1 MKHKNLKDLYNLH
14 KETKWNAEALRL
26 AIEVIFQRDY
36 YEDFPEAKTR
46 DQMVDHMLLQD
57 DLEDK
62 EDDVKE
68 AAEETGEAQEKLKK
82 MISLQAEKS

>member
-1 MKHKNLKDLYNLH
+1 MKQRNLKDLYNLH

-36 YEDFPEAKTR
+36 YEDLPEAKTK
-46 DQMVDHMLLQD
+46 DQFVEECLLQD

-62 EDDVKE
+62 EKLLHFKTQPKTDV
-68 AAEETGEAQEKLKK
+68 LPY
-82 MISLQAEKS
+82 

>member
-46 DQMVDHMLLQD
+46 DQMVDHVLLQD

-62 EDDVKE
+62 EKRLHFITQPKTDV
-68 AAEETGEAQEKLKK
+68 LPY
-82 MISLQAEKS
+82 

>member
-1 MKHKNLKDLYNLH
+1 MKHRNLKDLYNLH
-14 KETKWNAEALRL
+14 KEINWDAEALRL

-62 EDDVKE
+62 EKRLHFITQPKTDV
-68 AAEETGEAQEKLKK
+68 LPY
-82 MISLQAEKS
+82 

>member
-36 YEDFPEAKTR
+36 YEDFPEAKTK
-46 DQMVDHMLLQD
+46 DQMQDEMMLQD

-62 EDDVKE
+62 EKRLHFITQPKTDV
-68 AAEETGEAQEKLKK
+68 LPY
-82 MISLQAEKS
+82 

>member
-62 EDDVKE
+62 EKRLHFITQPKTDV
-68 AAEETGEAQEKLKK
+68 LPY
-82 MISLQAEKS
+82 

>member
-36 YEDFPEAKTR
+36 CEDLPEAKTK
-46 DQMVDHMLLQD
+46 DQMQDEMMLQD
-57 DLEDK
+57 DLEEK
-62 EDDVKE
+62 EKRLYFITQPKTDV
-68 AAEETGEAQEKLKK
+68 LPY
-82 MISLQAEKS
+82 

>member
-62 EDDVKE
+62 EKRLYFITQPKTDV
-68 AAEETGEAQEKLKK
+68 LPY
-82 MISLQAEKS
+82 